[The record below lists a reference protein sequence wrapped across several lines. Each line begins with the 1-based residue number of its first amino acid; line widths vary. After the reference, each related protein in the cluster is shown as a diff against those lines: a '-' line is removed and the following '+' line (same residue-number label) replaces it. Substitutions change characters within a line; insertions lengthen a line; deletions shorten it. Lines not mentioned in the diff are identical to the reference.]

1 MTKEQIAVTLYESAN
16 KNGLVPT
23 LYAVFGR
30 NINVTIPFSQKACN
44 DSIEEIQFTVRSYN
58 SMKRAGLSTIGEV
71 IESLQDESLLQVR
84 NLGKKSY
91 CEIQTKILTYGYD
104 RLSEREKIAFFRDV
118 AERNCINSK
127 QVS

>member
-16 KNGLVPT
+16 KNGLIPT
-23 LYAVFGR
+23 LYAVFGK
-30 NINVTIPFSQKACN
+30 NISVSIPFSQKACN
-44 DSIEEIQFTVRSYN
+44 DTIEEIQFTVRSYN

-71 IESLQDESLLQVR
+71 IESLQDESLLRVR

-91 CEIQTKILTYGYD
+91 CEIQTKILSYGYD

-118 AERNCINSK
+118 AERNCTYRK